1 MSGMTTDQEQ
11 QAAATPTPEGSAEKA
26 AAPKPARTRRI
37 DPVWVVAV
45 LAVALLAGQWLDTHY
60 RIGALEQELA
70 RRLAGYE
77 SSGKESRILSQQAQE
92 GTREALVKLGML
104 ESKLGEW
111 QNQQVALEALY
122 QEMSRS
128 RDEWTL
134 ADVEQ
139 ILMTASQQLQL
150 AGNVKAALIALQT
163 ADGRLQR
170 LDKPQFIGLRKAI
183 NKDIDRLKELPFVDT
198 VGLSL
203 RLDALVASVDGL
215 PLVVERAPKAAQSAA
230 EPAPTGGAWVRFSRE
245 AWSEI
250 KQLVQVRKIER
261 PEAPL
266 LAPSQA
272 YFLREN
278 LKLRLLSAR
287 LALLQHDQASYKADL
302 GAAQQWMRQYFNSED
317 RATRAALGSLH
328 QLAESPITI
337 QVPEI
342 SASLDAVRNFKI
354 ARERTRE

>member
-1 MSGMTTDQEQ
+1 MNGMTTDQEQ
-11 QAAATPTPEGSAEKA
+11 QASAAPDAGAEKP
-26 AAPKPARTRRI
+26 AAPARARRI
-37 DPVWVVAV
+37 DPLWVVAV
-45 LAVALLAGQWLDTHY
+45 LAVVLLAGQWLDAHY
-60 RIGALEQELA
+60 RIAALEQELA
-70 RRLAGYE
+70 RRLAVFE
-77 SSGKESRILSQQAQE
+77 SSGKESRILSKQAQE

-104 ESKLGEW
+104 ESRLGEW

-150 AGNVKAALIALQT
+150 AGNVKAALIAMQT
-163 ADGRLQR
+163 ADSRLQR

-183 NKDIDRLKELPFVDT
+183 NKDIDRLKALPFVDT
-198 VGLSL
+198 VGVSL
-203 RLDALVASVDGL
+203 RLDALVATVDDL
-215 PLVVERAPKAAQSAA
+215 PLAVERVPKAARSAA
-230 EPAPTGGAWVRFSRE
+230 EPAPAGGAWARFSRE

-261 PEAPL
+261 PEALL
-266 LAPSQA
+266 LAPSQT

-287 LALLQHDQASYKADL
+287 LALLQHDEASYKADL
-302 GAAQQWMRQYFNSED
+302 NAAQQWMRQYFNSED
-317 RATRAALGSLH
+317 RATRGALVTLH
-328 QLAESPITI
+328 QLADSPVAI
-337 QVPEI
+337 QVPDI
-342 SASLDAVRNFKI
+342 SASLDAVRDFKTP
-354 ARERTRE
+354 RERTRE